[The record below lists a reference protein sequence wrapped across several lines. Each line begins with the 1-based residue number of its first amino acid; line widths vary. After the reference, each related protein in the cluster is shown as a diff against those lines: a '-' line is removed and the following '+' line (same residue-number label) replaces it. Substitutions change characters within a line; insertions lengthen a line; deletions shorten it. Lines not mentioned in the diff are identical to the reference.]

1 MTGHQEAASGKK
13 GEARVKK
20 RKNTTKKSSLGAV
33 VDRGT
38 ETVERLH
45 RAIASWPLDA
55 LERVRRFEK
64 PVGRMRKLQERAITA
79 RYAFLR
85 GVNREVT
92 QLVRST
98 SRKKHTQE
106 QRGDP
111 RGIERPRPK
120 KVSQSEV
127 VARAS

>member
-1 MTGHQEAASGKK
+1 MTGHQEAASGNK
-13 GEARVKK
+13 GEARVKNK
-20 RKNTTKKSSLGAV
+20 KNTTKKSSLGAV

-38 ETVERLH
+38 KAVERLH

-64 PVGRMRKLQERAITA
+64 PVERIRKLQERAITA

-85 GVNREVT
+85 GVNREVA
-92 QLVRST
+92 QLVRSV
-98 SRKKHTQE
+98 SRKKRTQP
-106 QRGDP
+106 QRGNG
-111 RGIERPRPK
+111 REIERPRPK
-120 KVSQSEV
+120 KVRQSEL